1 MLKSFVEHKIIAIF
15 VALKSAGGSPRR
27 SINTLKGLYVACTF
41 VVQAITFL
49 NTSGPTTTKRADHHN
64 HTSGPTTT
72 TQTGPSP
79 FPSPV
84 GRGVITEIPLSACC
98 SLLTVLF
105 AVVSHAVLRTLLP
118 YLYILKAQLSI
129 FILSSFVILSFC
141 LNTLKKLLNF
151 FFLSLYVFMSFCL

>member
-49 NTSGPTTTKRADHHN
+49 NTKGPTTTKRVDQPQPNRAAPPTA
-64 HTSGPTTT
+64 TSGPNPAT
-72 TQTGPSP
+72 TGPSP
-79 FPSPV
+79 VPSPV

-98 SLLTVLF
+98 SLFTVL
-105 AVVSHAVLRTLLP
+105 VGLV
-118 YLYILKAQLSI
+118 
-129 FILSSFVILSFC
+129 
-141 LNTLKKLLNF
+141 
-151 FFLSLYVFMSFCL
+151 